1 MERFT
6 VHLLFFLFACC
17 LCALCPA
24 QSSSKIIRVS
34 YTSSPV
40 SQYRFSEEDMQS
52 TPTKVSRYEF
62 WNGIT
67 DYYSLYINLGDR
79 GSLYTLDS
87 TVRVKSVGWDGWR
100 PSILD
105 TVYFTLKSADNRT
118 YKHEWIMSRTFF
130 SEGRVG
136 DIKWELL
143 DEKRTING
151 LSCLKAVSTNYP
163 MLTAWYTKDV
173 PVSNGPSIYQGLPG
187 LVVWVED
194 YYRTIEIRDI
204 SYGND
209 VNAFNERYT
218 EKMAVFKQRQ
228 KEKGVDDAN
237 EALVLVQ
244 KGDLSVRQYERSHE
258 KPYKR

>member
-6 VHLLFFLFACC
+6 THLLFFLFACC
-17 LCALCPA
+17 LYVPCPA
-24 QSSSKIIRVS
+24 QSSSKIIRVA

-40 SQYRFSEEDMQS
+40 SQHKLLEADMRS
-52 TPTKVSRYEF
+52 TPTVASKYEALTS
-62 WNGIT
+62 IT
-67 DYYSLYINLGDR
+67 DYHSLYINLDDR
-79 GSLYTLDS
+79 SSLYTLDS
-87 TVRVKSVGWDGWR
+87 TVHTRPIGWER
-100 PSILD
+100 RTPSILD

-136 DIKWELL
+136 DIKWKLL

-151 LSCLKAVSTNYP
+151 LSCGKAVATNYP
-163 MLTAWYTKDV
+163 MLTAWYTTDV

-187 LVVWVED
+187 LAVWVED

-209 VNAFNERYT
+209 VDAFNEKYT

-228 KEKGVDDAN
+228 KEKGVEDSK
-237 EALVLVQ
+237 EPLVLVQ
-244 KGDLSVRQYERSHE
+244 KGDLSVRQYGYSHE